1 MADLL
6 AKQVV
11 EWINFADMTLT
22 TMKEK
27 ILENDSTLIVDIERD
42 KVAAGEE
49 SGADELTQPQ
59 SYSRKDE
66 TDESGRISLRI
77 VVLNRLLPPMPK
89 ELDEVAVM
97 LLPNTRTT
105 SKVNGLKNLE
115 KNTP

>member
-1 MADLL
+1 
-6 AKQVV
+6 
-11 EWINFADMTLT
+11 
-22 TMKEK
+22 
-27 ILENDSTLIVDIERD
+27 LIVDIERD

-89 ELDEVAVM
+89 ELDEVRGHVTAEYQNYLESEWIKKLREKYPVV
-97 LLPNTRTT
+97 
-105 SKVNGLKNLE
+105 VNREVFEKIKNQ
-115 KNTP
+115 